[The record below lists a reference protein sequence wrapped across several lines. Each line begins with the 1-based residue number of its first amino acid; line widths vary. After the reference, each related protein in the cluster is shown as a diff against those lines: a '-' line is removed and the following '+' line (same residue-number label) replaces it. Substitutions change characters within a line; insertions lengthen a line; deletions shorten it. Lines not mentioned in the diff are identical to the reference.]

1 MPNDSHGCKPL
12 GKYPANEE
20 RLKYVKRSLSLNIL
34 INETNVLMYIAQ
46 VAHSNF
52 LKASFIDTPKI
63 ERVVEFRSEGQKQT
77 ASLTTISKHKLS
89 LIIRS
94 KFEGWVCC
102 ASTKRTACG
111 VEGENEFV
119 GCT

>member
-20 RLKYVKRSLSLNIL
+20 RLKYIKKSLNIL

-63 ERVVEFRSEGQKQT
+63 ERVVEFGPEGQKQT

-102 ASTKRTACG
+102 ASTKRTACE